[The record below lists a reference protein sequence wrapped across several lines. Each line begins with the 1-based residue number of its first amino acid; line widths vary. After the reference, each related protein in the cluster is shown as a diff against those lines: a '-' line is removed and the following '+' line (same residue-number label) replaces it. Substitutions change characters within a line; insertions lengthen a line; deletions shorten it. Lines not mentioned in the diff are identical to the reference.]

1 MFPISK
7 RPVTR
12 ILSALLLLAS
22 LDAGAAQVLQG
33 RPDDTL
39 AASLSRS
46 EPTLIRIEGHRIRR
60 VFGAEGDFDVKADKD
75 AGTAFVKPTTDKP
88 AFSAYVADD
97 AGRTW
102 KLLLSLTDGPADSIV
117 IKGRGGES
125 AGKRPG
131 KDSTRNL
138 EIKRVVLALD
148 ADGETN
154 MESRTAN
161 ELVPLWK
168 EAIFVLVK
176 IVQGPLKGEKYHLSN
191 TSDKPMVIDERELY
205 RRGVVAVSVEKSEL
219 KPAETTAVYV
229 ISEPAE

>member
-1 MFPISK
+1 M
-7 RPVTR
+7 TR

-39 AASLSRS
+39 AASLSRA

-75 AGTAFVKPTTDKP
+75 AGAAFVKPTTDKP

-125 AGKRPG
+125 AGKRAG
-131 KDSTRNL
+131 KDSARSQA
-138 EIKRVVLALD
+138 IKRVVLALD
-148 ADGETN
+148 ADGETD

-168 EAIFVLVK
+168 EALFVLVK
-176 IVQGPLKGEKYHLSN
+176 IVQGPLRGEKYQLSN
-191 TSDKPMVIDERELY
+191 ASDKPMVIDERELY

>member
-1 MFPISK
+1 M
-7 RPVTR
+7 TR

-22 LDAGAAQVLQG
+22 VDAGAAQVLQG

-39 AASLSRS
+39 AASLSRA

-60 VFGAEGDFDVKADKD
+60 VFGSEGDFDVKADKD

-102 KLLLSLTDGPADSIV
+102 KLLLSLSDGPADSIV
-117 IKGRGGES
+117 IRGRAGES
-125 AGKRPG
+125 YGKRTG
-131 KDSTRNL
+131 KDSARNL
-138 EIKRVVLALD
+138 EVKRVVLALD
-148 ADGETN
+148 GDGETD
-154 MESRTAN
+154 MEARAAN

-168 EAIFVLVK
+168 EAMFVLVK
-176 IVQGPLKGEKYHLSN
+176 IVQGPLRGEKYQLSN
-191 TSDKPMVIDERELY
+191 ASDKPMVIDERELY
-205 RRGVVAVSVEKSEL
+205 RRGVIAVSVEKSEL

>member
-1 MFPISK
+1 M
-7 RPVTR
+7 TR

-176 IVQGPLKGEKYHLSN
+176 IVQGPLKGEKYHLTN

-219 KPAETTAVYV
+219 NPAATTAVYV

>member
-1 MFPISK
+1 M
-7 RPVTR
+7 TR

-75 AGTAFVKPTTDKP
+75 AGTAFVKPTTDKS
-88 AFSAYVADD
+88 ALSAYVADD

-117 IKGRGGES
+117 IRGRAGES
-125 AGKRPG
+125 YGKRTG
-131 KDSTRNL
+131 KDSARNL
-138 EIKRVVLALD
+138 EVKRVVLALD
-148 ADGETN
+148 GDGETD
-154 MESRTAN
+154 MEARAAN

-168 EAIFVLVK
+168 EAMFVLVK
-176 IVQGPLKGEKYHLSN
+176 IVQGPLRGEKYHLSN
-191 TSDKPMVIDERELY
+191 TSDKPMVIDERDLY
-205 RRGVVAVSVEKSEL
+205 RRGVVAVSVEKAEL
-219 KPAETTAVYV
+219 KPAETTTVYV

>member
-39 AASLSRS
+39 AAGLSRS

>member
-1 MFPISK
+1 M
-7 RPVTR
+7 TR
-12 ILSALLLLAS
+12 ILSAILLLAS

-102 KLLLSLTDGPADSIV
+102 KLLLSLSDGPADSIV

-131 KDSTRNL
+131 KDSARSQA
-138 EIKRVVLALD
+138 IKRVVLALD
-148 ADGETN
+148 ADGETD
-154 MESRTAN
+154 MESRVAN

-168 EAIFVLVK
+168 EALFVLVK
-176 IVQGPLKGEKYHLSN
+176 IVQGPLKGEKYQLSN
-191 TSDKPMVIDERELY
+191 ASDKPMVIDERELY

-229 ISEPAE
+229 ISEPAQ

>member
-1 MFPISK
+1 M
-7 RPVTR
+7 TR

-39 AASLSRS
+39 AASLSRA

-102 KLLLSLTDGPADSIV
+102 KLLLSLSDGPADSIV
-117 IKGRGGES
+117 IRGRAGES

-131 KDSTRNL
+131 KDSARSQA
-138 EIKRVVLALD
+138 IKRVVLALD
-148 ADGETN
+148 ADGETD
-154 MESRTAN
+154 MESRVAN

-168 EAIFVLVK
+168 EALFVLVK
-176 IVQGPLKGEKYHLSN
+176 TVHGPLKGEKYQLSN